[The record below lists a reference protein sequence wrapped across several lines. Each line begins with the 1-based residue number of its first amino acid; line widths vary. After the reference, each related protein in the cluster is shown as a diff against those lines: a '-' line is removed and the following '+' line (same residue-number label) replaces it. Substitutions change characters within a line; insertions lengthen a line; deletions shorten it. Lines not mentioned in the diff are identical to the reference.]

1 MKATVTVT
9 LDGKEV
15 RAIIA
20 KTLGLPITDV
30 KSLRYNFAIEGHSAE
45 EVAAKIK
52 AAVGDCHLRAYFSV
66 FGEPNY

>member
-1 MKATVTVT
+1 MKTTVTVT

-20 KTLGLPITDV
+20 KALALPITDV
-30 KSLRYNFAIEGHSAE
+30 KPLRYNFAIEGHSAE

-52 AAVGDCHLRAYFSV
+52 AATDDNTCRFEKVG
-66 FGEPNY
+66 EQT

>member
-20 KTLGLPITDV
+20 KALGLPITDV
-30 KSLRYNFAIEGHSAE
+30 KPLRYNFAIEGHSAE

-52 AAVGDCHLRAYFSV
+52 AAIGDTSKI
-66 FGEPNY
+66 